1 MTMTDQLEAIDDAT
15 AYRHKIDD
23 TLARFSKAHDEM
35 NAEEAK
41 RRERRD
47 RLASR
52 PAALLEQTRTAL
64 QRVVSSEPPVP
75 AVSAADPNEKASQT
89 RLQEKKERHNHRSI
103 MIARITAA
111 VVAALVF
118 LGTGG
123 VWGYQTFLD
132 SQFIQ
137 VAALDEN
144 SSDINNA
151 AAQGGDENFLMVGS
165 DSRADAS
172 DEEGIGSAG
181 SVPGARSDTVMIA
194 HIPADRHNVVMTS
207 FPRDLEIARP
217 DCQSWDPN
225 TKQYTDK
232 TSPGAK
238 YAKLNTAFAAGG
250 PQCVTKV
257 IQKITGLKIN
267 HFVAIDFDGF
277 KAMVDAVQG
286 VTVHTDTPII
296 DSVLGSVVPQAG
308 DVVLT
313 GDQALNFV
321 RARHVKGDPTS
332 DYGRIKRQQEF
343 IGALLKKVMSKEV
356 MLSVSKISGFVT
368 GFAKATSGD
377 NIDVNQLLTL
387 AESMRGLDAGKISF
401 LTVPTTGTANTRGN
415 EVLVTSKADN
425 LFQALINN
433 GPLPDPNAP
442 AAPNDPTS
450 QTTSK
455 TTSNTST
462 SSGSSKSSSAK
473 KSSSSS
479 NSAP

>member
-1 MTMTDQLEAIDDAT
+1 
-15 AYRHKIDD
+15 
-23 TLARFSKAHDEM
+23 
-35 NAEEAK
+35 
-41 RRERRD
+41 
-47 RLASR
+47 
-52 PAALLEQTRTAL
+52 
-64 QRVVSSEPPVP
+64 
-75 AVSAADPNEKASQT
+75 
-89 RLQEKKERHNHRSI
+89 

-132 SQFIQ
+132 SQFVQ

-207 FPRDLEIARP
+207 FPRDLEITRP
-217 DCQSWDPN
+217 DCQTWDPN

-232 TSPGAK
+232 TSTGAK

-277 KAMVDAVQG
+277 KEMVDAVQG

-296 DSVLGSVVPQAG
+296 DTVLGSVVPQAG
-308 DVVLT
+308 DVALT

-368 GFAKATSGD
+368 AFAKATSGD

-387 AESMRGLDAGKISF
+387 AESMRGLDPGKISF

-415 EVLVTSKADN
+415 EVLVTSKADA

-433 GPLPDPNAP
+433 APLPDPNAP
-442 AAPNDPTS
+442 AAPTDASTAS
-450 QTTSK
+450 TTSTK
-455 TTSNTST
+455 TDT
-462 SSGSSKSSSAK
+462 SSGSSKSTSK

-479 NSAP
+479 NSSP